1 MEQGSARHDWFKFG
15 LARHESRARSCSKFQ
30 SVVLQGLTCRCG
42 PCSCRPDT
50 ETSRSPAGSP
60 HRPHVRRHPTPD
72 HLIRF
77 RVYFYSYSPVSKS
90 LLDSSV
96 GRRHPFDLLRQPP
109 RAHDAH
115 RLRAAQ
121 HPSLS
126 RTPSGQRPSL
136 SGHAHD
142 AHRVGVQ
149 SRTPRRPTATS
160 PVAQS
165 CTTQSRTRQ
174 SPRCAVACTQRHGDR
189 EADAR
194 LSGLPKPHTPGPK
207 VCEESPRAR
216 DTDC

>member
-96 GRRHPFDLLRQPP
+96 GRRHPFGLLRQPP

-126 RTPSGQRPSL
+126 RTPRRPSGPACRATMRTAQARSRARPSAQRPSPQPVECRRL
-136 SGHAHD
+136 GGSPVTKMRSCACP
-142 AHRVGVQ
+142 A
-149 SRTPRRPTATS
+149 PRRPRGRCTLIRTAQA
-160 PVAQS
+160 P
-165 CTTQSRTRQ
+165 
-174 SPRCAVACTQRHGDR
+174 P
-189 EADAR
+189 
-194 LSGLPKPHTPGPK
+194 LGPK
-207 VCEESPRAR
+207 VCAESPRA
-216 DTDC
+216 

>member
-96 GRRHPFDLLRQPP
+96 GRRHPFGLLQLHQTTTEDGRPQQSSS
-109 RAHDAH
+109 
-115 RLRAAQ
+115 AASCHEPTMRTDCGQ
-121 HPSLS
+121 RPSLS
-126 RTPSGQRPSL
+126 RTPKGQRPSGL
-136 SGHAHD
+136 AYR
-142 AHRVGVQ
+142 ATPMM
-149 SRTPRRPTATS
+149 RTA
-160 PVAQS
+160 
-165 CTTQSRTRQ
+165 
-174 SPRCAVACTQRHGDR
+174 
-189 EADAR
+189 
-194 LSGLPKPHTPGPK
+194 
-207 VCEESPRAR
+207 
-216 DTDC
+216 